1 MKRKCNF
8 IQISKKLLLH
18 KNINIILNYYFKN
31 KIQKKIPYKL
41 FPSLNIKLK
50 VNLLHLNM

>member
-50 VNLLHLNM
+50 VI